1 MEGIQT
7 FSDQMLMYILI
18 FGLTYCICSIRINLY
33 CIVNVIFQVYCI
45 QFS

>member
-1 MEGIQT
+1 MEGIHT

-18 FGLTYCICSIRINLY
+18 FGLAYCICSIRISLIY
-33 CIVNVIFQVYCI
+33 CIYT